1 MERMG
6 TNAFAKVVRWLKR
19 KVIWRVIV
27 AVGGNGNYGFKLA
40 EDLHFDYPLG
50 SDIGRE
56 LFAGGFEVGEITW
69 VKSVLKPGDIVVDI
83 GANGGIYTSICA
95 LLVGDKGHVYAI
107 EPSSRELDLL
117 RHNIAKNG
125 LGNVTIVPAAVSDR
139 VGTMELA
146 ISRDGAYNSFRSINR
161 QEQVVD
167 RWETIETI
175 DLDGFIRDRG
185 IDRLDLIKIDVEGAE
200 NLALAG
206 SHELLSGGRFPNL
219 KIFFEAGNDN
229 CASFGYTVADL
240 FAKFSQFG
248 WQVEAIANTGE
259 TVSLDHFDPADIGK
273 VVYNFVATK
282 TRSSN
287 Q

>member
-1 MERMG
+1 
-6 TNAFAKVVRWLKR
+6 
-19 KVIWRVIV
+19 
-27 AVGGNGNYGFKLA
+27 
-40 EDLHFDYPLG
+40 
-50 SDIGRE
+50 
-56 LFAGGFEVGEITW
+56 
-69 VKSVLKPGDIVVDI
+69 
-83 GANGGIYTSICA
+83 
-95 LLVGDKGHVYAI
+95 
-107 EPSSRELDLL
+107 
-117 RHNIAKNG
+117 
-125 LGNVTIVPAAVSDR
+125 
-139 VGTMELA
+139 MELA
-146 ISRDGAYNSFRSINR
+146 ISRDGAYNSFRSIDR

-167 RWETIETI
+167 RWETVETI

-240 FAKFSQFG
+240 FAKFSHFG

-259 TVSLDHFDPADIGK
+259 TVSLDRLDPTDIGK

-282 TRSSN
+282 IR
-287 Q
+287 